1 MLENING
8 MKWKKNGIV
17 TEIAKI
23 NSLTTE
29 MKKKKKTAQFKMNSA
44 NHDKITR
51 RVIVSWATVKYR
63 ALLIIY

>member
-29 MKKKKKTAQFKMNSA
+29 MKKKKKLHSSK
-44 NHDKITR
+44 
-51 RVIVSWATVKYR
+51 
-63 ALLIIY
+63 

>member
-29 MKKKKKTAQFKMNSA
+29 MKKKKNC
-44 NHDKITR
+44 
-51 RVIVSWATVKYR
+51 TVQNEQCKP
-63 ALLIIY
+63 